1 MSSAARR
8 SHSVAVRGE
17 GLRVAAVR
25 RSSSARS
32 TASCCLRRKG
42 STRSTSS
49 RTSTSSATNSCGY
62 CLSRSGAAV
71 TRKTSSASSTGAA
84 QQQQQRRRSSGGG
97 AAECRRR
104 VGQHPHLAP
113 EEGQGWQGAARH
125 LGELIGR
132 RGMGEVAAKQVA
144 RQVSAA
150 LQHVHERGVVHRDA
164 LPDNILV
171 EGRRPL
177 MLRLAGL
184 TLAAEEGALVRRGD
198 CPEAW
203 LPPEVLALLPAEGYA
218 AHPAQDAWQLG
229 LLLVVCLTGALPWAA
244 ADTTDPH
251 YAAWA
256 AWARRAS
263 TRMPSRF
270 KSFSP
275 RFLRLLRRLLQPRP
289 ELRAGVREVDKYLQD
304 AWMGGEETKG
314 AASGRLRR
322 RVSGLL
328 ARAGASLTRLLG
340 PAPLSPTPQPK
351 CASPTP
357 SRPPPAPTCC
367 PPPEAPH
374 PPPGATPRGDD
385 RPGGRPAC
393 SQGSAPHLRPAP
405 RAGLTGRGRG

>member
-1 MSSAARR
+1 M
-8 SHSVAVRGE
+8 AVRGE

-25 RSSSARS
+25 RSNSARS
-32 TASCCLRRKG
+32 TGSCCLRRKG

-49 RTSTSSATNSCGY
+49 RTSTTSANNTCGY
-62 CLSRSGAAV
+62 CLNRSGAAV
-71 TRKTSSASSTGAA
+71 SRKTSSASCTGAA
-84 QQQQQRRRSSGGG
+84 HHQHQQRRRSSGGS

-113 EEGQGWQGAARH
+113 EEGEVQQGAARH
-125 LGELIGR
+125 LVELIGR
-132 RGMGEVAAKQVA
+132 RGVGEAAAKQVA
-144 RQVSAA
+144 RQMTAA
-150 LQHVHERGVVHRDA
+150 LQHMHERGVVHRDA

-177 MLRLAGL
+177 LLRLAGL
-184 TLAAEEGALVRRGD
+184 NLAAEEGALVRRGD
-198 CPEAW
+198 CPEGW
-203 LPPEVLALLPAEGYA
+203 LPPEVLTLLPAEGYA
-218 AHPAQDAWQLG
+218 AHTAQDAWQLG

-263 TRMPSRF
+263 TRMPPRF
-270 KSFSP
+270 RSFSP

-289 ELRAGVREVDKYLQD
+289 ELRAGVSEVDKYLQD

-322 RVSGLL
+322 RMSGLL

-340 PAPLSPTPQPK
+340 PAPPEPHVSAKVCFTDTITP
-351 CASPTP
+351 A
-357 SRPPPAPTCC
+357 SRPDLLPAP
-367 PPPEAPH
+367 
-374 PPPGATPRGDD
+374 
-385 RPGGRPAC
+385 
-393 SQGSAPHLRPAP
+393 
-405 RAGLTGRGRG
+405 